1 MPRTKST
8 KSTTKTAFKKAAT
21 KKVTAKKTPVKKSPV
36 EKEKISS
43 VRKVEKVKTTKTA
56 STVAKKK
63 KSSSSKLT
71 ASAKEI
77 AKTLDKNME
86 PHALNDDVTE
96 KVRELIHL
104 SREQGYLTYKNI
116 DQSLP
121 EIANQLEEL
130 QNVISIFNNLE
141 IKLLD
146 SNEVDKFKKKKE
158 ESEEESARSN
168 QSDMLD
174 DPVRMYLKQMG
185 QVPLLSREE
194 EVDISKRI
202 ETAESSALKII
213 YSVSLTANFQ
223 LNICKKLIAREE
235 RFDRVVLDKKIDS
248 RESYFKNLAKQV
260 IALEDAIRKINN
272 AWISIENAAN
282 ETQRKRSTTRF
293 KNYEALLA
301 PIFKKCCLK
310 LKVFE
315 DFLNPLLTIKLDVSG
330 QIPVETER
338 VYIERYIFDSQD
350 LDTVDQFDELYKG
363 SSELTKE
370 GLESD
375 IAENSLKYHLDS
387 SVIEM
392 PIRTVQYS
400 GKFDVTKISNEQR
413 SQIVDGITRT
423 KTIKLFTLNKLTY
436 SDSSK
441 SLKETEVLKINESLI
456 VNSGEYRTRYVIKSI
471 DSSTSQ
477 VELELIEGYEA
488 IKIGS
493 QSLSVYR
500 DIDNDLD
507 VEINVGFDERQV
519 IFIKPIDPISNI
531 TSDEYSPGIAFYS
544 NELKIAGGVNQTL
557 SEYYKTEVSD
567 FGQFIKALSV
577 DSPSDCPY
585 ETST

>member
-1 MPRTKST
+1 MSATNSISQLLEQFLELNTNSLEIFNRINEAIST
-8 KSTTKTAFKKAAT
+8 D
-21 KKVTAKKTPVKKSPV
+21 KKTVTVDLYDPSNDGVKSIQIPAFGYLKREIERLDTNLSSISDV
-36 EKEKISS
+36 ESS
-43 VRKVEKVKTTKTA
+43 G
-56 STVAKKK
+56 STVKLKDGTYRK
-63 KSSSSKLT
+63 LFTSKLKGPSKPIT
-71 ASAKEI
+71 SLAAPTEFNTK
-77 AKTLDKNME
+77 
-86 PHALNDDVTE
+86 LNE
-96 KVRELIHL
+96 
-104 SREQGYLTYKNI
+104 
-116 DQSLP
+116 
-121 EIANQLEEL
+121 
-130 QNVISIFNNLE
+130 F
-141 IKLLD
+141 
-146 SNEVDKFKKKKE
+146 
-158 ESEEESARSN
+158 
-168 QSDMLD
+168 
-174 DPVRMYLKQMG
+174 
-185 QVPLLSREE
+185 
-194 EVDISKRI
+194 
-202 ETAESSALKII
+202 
-213 YSVSLTANFQ
+213 
-223 LNICKKLIAREE
+223 
-235 RFDRVVLDKKIDS
+235 
-248 RESYFKNLAKQV
+248 
-260 IALEDAIRKINN
+260 
-272 AWISIENAAN
+272 
-282 ETQRKRSTTRF
+282 
-293 KNYEALLA
+293 
-301 PIFKKCCLK
+301 
-310 LKVFE
+310 FE

-507 VEINVGFDERQV
+507 VEINPSQIDLKQE
-519 IFIKPIDPISNI
+519 IKRAI
-531 TSDEYSPGIAFYS
+531 T
-544 NELKIAGGVNQTL
+544 N
-557 SEYYKTEVSD
+557 
-567 FGQFIKALSV
+567 
-577 DSPSDCPY
+577 
-585 ETST
+585 